1 MLIGITK
8 SLSDKLG
15 DANYYI
21 LRTLFGLPKSTSY
34 DSVFRLINTRT
45 LEEWRFFMFWPY
57 FLQVSMGMVLVTLK
71 ISLNFVQ
78 SIIILVT

>member
-21 LRTLFGLPKSTSY
+21 LRELLRLPRSTSY
-34 DSVFRLINTRT
+34 DSVFRLTH
-45 LEEWRFFMFWPY
+45 
-57 FLQVSMGMVLVTLK
+57 VL
-71 ISLNFVQ
+71 
-78 SIIILVT
+78 

>member
-21 LRTLFGLPKSTSY
+21 LRTLFGLLSPLRMIVY
-34 DSVFRLINTRT
+34 LD
-45 LEEWRFFMFWPY
+45 
-57 FLQVSMGMVLVTLK
+57 
-71 ISLNFVQ
+71 
-78 SIIILVT
+78 